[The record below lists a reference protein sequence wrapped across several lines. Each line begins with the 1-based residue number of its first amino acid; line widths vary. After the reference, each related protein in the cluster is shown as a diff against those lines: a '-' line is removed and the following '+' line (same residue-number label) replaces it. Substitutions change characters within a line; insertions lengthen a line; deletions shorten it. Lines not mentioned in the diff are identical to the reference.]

1 LHLYSINGRL
11 LASSAHRVAA
21 MQLCAT
27 AAAEVLLTAEAAE
40 VVCRSVEKDWL
51 APLTR
56 CGCAS
61 AVASIDWRSD
71 DATAVVGLQGKT
83 AHVTVV
89 VS

>member
-1 LHLYSINGRL
+1 
-11 LASSAHRVAA
+11 VAA
-21 MQLCAT
+21 MHLCAT

-61 AVASIDWRSD
+61 TVASIDWRSD

-83 AHVTVV
+83 AHVNVV